1 MLEGLDMINRAAI
14 KESYLKV
21 NNKFRK
27 YLDDY
32 EIKRT
37 KHINTMS
44 LTTHK
49 EVIKIYAKKTIS

>member
-1 MLEGLDMINRAAI
+1 MINRASI

-32 EIKRT
+32 EIERT
-37 KHINTMS
+37 KHHNTKS

-49 EVIKIYAKKTIS
+49 EVIKIYAKKTKS